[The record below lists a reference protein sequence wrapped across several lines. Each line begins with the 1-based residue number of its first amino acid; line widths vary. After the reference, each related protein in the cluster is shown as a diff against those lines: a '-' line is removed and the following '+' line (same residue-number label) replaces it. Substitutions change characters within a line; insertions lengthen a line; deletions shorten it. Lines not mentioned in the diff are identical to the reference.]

1 MPGARLME
9 RPLTRNV
16 RPGQAPL
23 NLDGYRRAGGYETLR
38 ATLGKTTPA
47 DLIAMV
53 TASGLGGCGGGGFST
68 GRKWQ
73 AMPDPKSRPG
83 PRYFIVNADEMEP
96 GTFKDR
102 LLLEGDPHQLLEGL
116 ILSAYAV
123 QADHGIIFIRAEYT
137 AGAELLNRA
146 LAEAQAAGLLGENI
160 LGTGFNLHIH
170 LHASAGRYI
179 CGEET
184 ALLNAL
190 EGKRA
195 IPRAKPPLPQ
205 TSGLFGHPTVVNN
218 VETLCNIPHII
229 GRGVDWYRGLGTGG
243 EAGTKI
249 FGVSGRVRYPGAYE
263 LPIGTPL
270 RELIEDHAGGMC
282 RGYNLRAVLPGGA
295 STGFMLDSG
304 LDIPMSFGA
313 FAAAGHRLGTGTA
326 IVLDDRTCPVAFIA
340 NLQHFFAQESCG
352 WCAPCRDG
360 LPWVE
365 QTLQAIEAGDGT
377 EDDLDLLME
386 MTGHLGPG
394 RTFCAL
400 APGAMASLK
409 TGLILFGR
417 DFNHHI
423 HNGGCAWH

>member
-1 MPGARLME
+1 ME
-9 RPLTRNV
+9 RPLTRNI

-23 NLDGYRRAGGYETLR
+23 NLSGYQLAGGYQTLR
-38 ATLGKTTPA
+38 ATLGKTAPA
-47 DLIAMV
+47 EIIATI
-53 TASGLGGCGGGGFST
+53 TAAGLGGCGGGGFST

-73 AMPDPKSRPG
+73 AMPDPESRPG
-83 PRYFIVNADEMEP
+83 PRYFIINADEMEP

-116 ILSAYAV
+116 ILAAYAV
-123 QADHGIIFIRAEYT
+123 QANHGIIFIRAEYT
-137 AGAELLNRA
+137 EATKLLNQA
-146 LAEAQAAGLLGENI
+146 VAEAQAAGLLGENI
-160 LGTGFNLHIH
+160 LGSGFNLHIH
-170 LHASAGRYI
+170 VHPSAGRYI

-205 TSGLFGHPTVVNN
+205 TSGFFGHPTVINN
-218 VETLCNIPHII
+218 VETICNVPHII
-229 GRGVDWYRGLGTGG
+229 GRGVDWYRGLGING

-249 FGVSGRVRYPGAYE
+249 FGVSGRVKYPGAYE
-263 LPIGTPL
+263 LPLGTPM
-270 RELIEDHAGGMC
+270 RELIEDHAGGM
-282 RGYNLRAVLPGGA
+282 RPGYDFRALLPGGA
-295 STGFMLDSG
+295 STGFMLDSE
-304 LDIPMSFGA
+304 LDIPMSFAA

-326 IVLDDRTCPVAFIA
+326 IVLDDRICPVAFIA

-365 QTLQAIEAGDGT
+365 QTLHAIEAGNGT
-377 EDDLDLLME
+377 EDDLALLME

-400 APGAMASLK
+400 APGAMAPLK
-409 TGLILFGR
+409 TGLTHFGE
-417 DFNHHI
+417 DFARHI
-423 HNGGCAWH
+423 HDGGCTWH

>member
-1 MPGARLME
+1 ME
-9 RPLTRNV
+9 RPLTRNI
-16 RPGQAPL
+16 RHGAAPL
-23 NLDGYRRAGGYETLR
+23 DLAGYQRVGGYQALR
-38 ATLGKTTPA
+38 ATIGRVAPAALITT
-47 DLIAMV
+47 I
-53 TASGLGGCGGGGFST
+53 TESGLGGRGGGGFST

-73 AMPDPKSRPG
+73 AMPTPAERPG

-123 QADHGIIFIRAEYT
+123 QAQHGIIFIRGEYI
-137 AGAELLNRA
+137 
-146 LAEAQAAGLLGENI
+146 EAIRRMECAVEEARAAGLLGDNI
-160 LGTGFNLHIH
+160 LGSGFSLAVDV
-170 LHASAGRYI
+170 HASAGRYI

-205 TSGLFGHPTVVNN
+205 TSGLFGHPTVINN
-218 VETLCNIPHII
+218 VETVCNVPHII
-229 GRGVDWYRGLGTGG
+229 GRGVAWYRGLGVNG

-249 FGVSGRVRYPGAYE
+249 FGVSGRVKHPGSYE
-263 LPIGTPL
+263 LPMGTPM
-270 RELIEDHAGGMC
+270 RELVEDHAGGM
-282 RGYNLRAVLPGGA
+282 RAGFALRALLPGGA
-295 STGFMLDSG
+295 STGFLLAEELDM
-304 LDIPMSFGA
+304 PMSVSG
-313 FAAAGHRLGTGTA
+313 FAARGHRLGTGTA
-326 IVLDDRTCPVAFIA
+326 IVLDDRTCPVAFIR

-365 QTLQAIEAGDGT
+365 QTLHAIETGGGT
-377 EDDLDLLME
+377 EDDLTLLSE
-386 MTGHLGPG
+386 MTDHLGPG

-400 APGAMASLK
+400 APGAMASLQ
-409 TGLILFGR
+409 TGLAYFRG
-417 DFNHHI
+417 DFEQHI
-423 HNGGCAWH
+423 RGSCPWQ

>member
-1 MPGARLME
+1 ME
-9 RPLTRNV
+9 RPLTRNI

-23 NLDGYRRAGGYETLR
+23 NLSGYQLAGGYEALR
-38 ATLGKTTPA
+38 ATLGKTAPA
-47 DLIAMV
+47 EIIAAI
-53 TASGLGGCGGGGFST
+53 TAAGLGGCGGGGFST

-73 AMPDPKSRPG
+73 AMPGPESRPG
-83 PRYFIVNADEMEP
+83 LRYFIINADEMEP

-116 ILSAYAV
+116 ILAAYAV
-123 QADHGIIFIRAEYT
+123 QANHGIIFIRAEYT
-137 AGAELLNRA
+137 AATKLLDQA
-146 LAEAQAAGLLGENI
+146 VAEAQAAGLLGENI
-160 LGTGFNLHIH
+160 LGSGFNLHIH
-170 LHASAGRYI
+170 VHPSAGRYI

-205 TSGLFGHPTVVNN
+205 TSGLFGHPTVINN
-218 VETLCNIPHII
+218 VETICNVPHII
-229 GRGVDWYRGLGTGG
+229 GRGVDWYRGLGING

-249 FGVSGRVRYPGAYE
+249 FGVSGRVKYPGAYE
-263 LPIGTPL
+263 LPLGTPM
-270 RELIEDHAGGMC
+270 RELIEDHAGGM
-282 RGYNLRAVLPGGA
+282 RPGYGFRALLPGGA
-295 STGFMLDSG
+295 STGFMLDSE
-304 LDIPMSFGA
+304 LDIPMSFAA

-326 IVLDDRTCPVAFIA
+326 IVLDDRICPVAFIA

-365 QTLQAIEAGDGT
+365 QTLHAIEAGNGT
-377 EDDLDLLME
+377 EDDLALLME

-400 APGAMASLK
+400 APGAMAPLK
-409 TGLILFGR
+409 TGLTHFGE
-417 DFNHHI
+417 DFARHI
-423 HNGGCAWH
+423 HDGGCTWH

>member
-1 MPGARLME
+1 ME
-9 RPLTRNV
+9 RPLTRNI
-16 RPGQAPL
+16 RPGQTPL
-23 NLDGYRRAGGYETLR
+23 DLHGYLRAGGYETLR
-38 ATLGKTTPA
+38 ATLGKADPA
-47 DLIAMV
+47 ALIATV
-53 TASGLGGCGGGGFST
+53 TAAGLGGCGGGGFST

-73 AMPDPKSRPG
+73 AMPDRARRPG

-116 ILSAYAV
+116 ILAAYAV

-137 AGAELLNRA
+137 AATQLLSQA
-146 LAEAQAAGLLGENI
+146 VAEALAAGLLGENI
-160 LGTGFNLHIH
+160 LGSGFDLQIDV
-170 LHASAGRYI
+170 HASAGRYI

-205 TSGLFGHPTVVNN
+205 DSGLFGQPTVINN
-218 VETLCNIPHII
+218 VETICNIPHII
-229 GRGVDWYRGLGTGG
+229 GRGADWYQSLGLDGQ
-243 EAGTKI
+243 AGTKI
-249 FGVSGRVRYPGAYE
+249 FGVSGRVKYPGAYE
-263 LPIGTPL
+263 LPLGTPM
-270 RELIEDHAGGMC
+270 RELIEEHAGGM
-282 RGYNLRAVLPGGA
+282 RSGYALRALLPGGA
-295 STGFMLDSG
+295 STGFMLDSE
-304 LDIPMSFGA
+304 LDLPMSFPA
-313 FAAAGHRLGTGTA
+313 FAAAGQRLGTGTA

-340 NLQHFFAQESCG
+340 NLQHFFGQESCG

-365 QTLQAIEAGDGT
+365 QTLAAIEAGDGT
-377 EDDLDLLME
+377 ESDLDLLRE

-409 TGLILFGR
+409 TGLAYFGE
-417 DFNHHI
+417 DFARHI
-423 HNGGCAWH
+423 QKGGCPWH

>member
-1 MPGARLME
+1 ME
-9 RPLTRNV
+9 RPLTRNI
-16 RPGQAPL
+16 RLGQAPL
-23 NLDGYRRAGGYETLR
+23 DLAGYQRAGGYETLR
-38 ATLGKTTPA
+38 ATLGKTAPA
-47 DLIAMV
+47 ELIATV
-53 TASGLGGCGGGGFST
+53 TAAGLGGCGGGGFAT

-73 AMPDPKSRPG
+73 AMPDPAARPG

-116 ILSAYAV
+116 ILAAYAV
-123 QADHGIIFIRAEYT
+123 QADHGIIFIRAEYS
-137 AGAELLNRA
+137 AAANLLNQA
-146 LAEAQAAGLLGENI
+146 LAEAQAAGLVGSNI
-160 LGTGFNLHIH
+160 LGSGFTLQIH
-170 LHASAGRYI
+170 VHASAGRYI

-205 TSGLFGHPTVVNN
+205 TSGLFGHPTVINN
-218 VETLCNIPHII
+218 VETICNIPHII
-229 GRGVDWYRGLGTGG
+229 GRGADWYQSLGLDGQ
-243 EAGTKI
+243 AGTKI
-249 FGVSGRVRYPGAYE
+249 FGVSGRVKYPGAYE
-263 LPIGTPL
+263 LPLGTPM
-270 RELIEDHAGGMC
+270 RELIEEHAGGM
-282 RGYNLRAVLPGGA
+282 RPGYAFRALLPGGA
-295 STGFMLDSG
+295 STGFMLDSE
-304 LDIPMSFGA
+304 LDIPMSFAA
-313 FAAAGHRLGTGTA
+313 FAAAGQRLGTGTA

-365 QTLQAIEAGDGT
+365 QTLAAIEAGDGA
-377 EDDLDLLME
+377 ESDLDLLLE

-409 TGLILFGR
+409 TGLAYFGE
-417 DFNHHI
+417 DFAQHI
-423 HNGGCAWH
+423 HNGGCTWH

>member
-1 MPGARLME
+1 ME
-9 RPLTRNV
+9 RPLTRNI

-23 NLDGYRRAGGYETLR
+23 NLSGYQRAGGYETLR
-38 ATLGKTTPA
+38 ATLGKAAPA
-47 DLIAMV
+47 EIIATI
-53 TASGLGGCGGGGFST
+53 TAAGLGGCGGGGFST

-73 AMPDPKSRPG
+73 AMPDPGSRPG
-83 PRYFIVNADEMEP
+83 LRYFIINADEMEP

-116 ILSAYAV
+116 ILAAYAV
-123 QADHGIIFIRAEYT
+123 QANHGIIFIRAEYT
-137 AGAELLNRA
+137 EATKLLDQA
-146 LAEAQAAGLLGENI
+146 VAEAQAAGLLGENI
-160 LGTGFNLHIH
+160 LGSGFNLHIH
-170 LHASAGRYI
+170 VHPSAGRYI

-205 TSGLFGHPTVVNN
+205 TSGLFGHPTVINN
-218 VETLCNIPHII
+218 VETICNVPHII
-229 GRGVDWYRGLGTGG
+229 GRGVDWYRGLGING

-249 FGVSGRVRYPGAYE
+249 FGVSGRVKYPGAYE
-263 LPIGTPL
+263 LPLGTPM
-270 RELIEDHAGGMC
+270 RELIEDHAGGM
-282 RGYNLRAVLPGGA
+282 RPGYGFRALLPGGA
-295 STGFMLDSG
+295 STGFMLESE
-304 LDIPMSFGA
+304 LDIPMSFAA

-326 IVLDDRTCPVAFIA
+326 IVLDDRICPVAFIA

-365 QTLQAIEAGDGT
+365 QTLHAIEAGNGT
-377 EDDLDLLME
+377 EDDLALLME

-400 APGAMASLK
+400 APGAMAPLK
-409 TGLILFGR
+409 TGLTHFGE
-417 DFNHHI
+417 DFARHI
-423 HNGGCAWH
+423 HDGGCTWH